1 MDNGSVPAPD
11 AFSLSKGAVFH
22 DQYEVVRRIDSGA
35 MGTVYEVV
43 DRVTK
48 RRRALKVMLARFVD
62 NTDVTERFRREATI
76 TADVVSEHVVETFDA
91 GVDASTGLP
100 FLVMELL
107 RGEDLGK
114 VVARGP
120 LPAADVIALL
130 MQASS
135 ALDRMH
141 AHGIVHRDLK
151 PENLFIT
158 RRDDG
163 SPRLKVLDFGIAKVV
178 EKAAPSATSTRN
190 MGTPVYMSPEQ
201 VLGAGNVGPAA
212 DLYAVGHLAYTMLTG
227 QPYWLEDALAFETVY
242 PLLLKIMQGAS
253 EPASERAKRNK
264 QVTLP
269 PAFDPWFAKATA
281 HSPDDRYKSATA
293 SIFALADALDVAR
306 PMLLSWPIDPAVATA
321 TTISPPKNDRPSDA
335 DHRES
340 TAIPLLPRPAGT
352 PRTGPVAPVTTGPE
366 PRSDAPSTPSDAPVG
381 KSKTAWNEAVREITA
396 DPQPSPVLALAPPLS
411 AADER
416 APTDPVGHAHA
427 PTHPGD
433 SADHA
438 QKQARKDEALRTL
451 SPVSTL
457 PGPRA
462 ELAPK
467 SARRSRGRAVVYM
480 GAAFFLTGVAGSILL
495 VRSLRHPPSDAA
507 PQAASTTAA
516 PSLPAS
522 GAPVTTADPAPI
534 APVQTAAS
542 APSAD
547 PLAPSPS
554 GAPVTS
560 TASPTAVSSASAAPS
575 ARPLGTGRVPRKTA
589 PSSTSK
595 TSPPARPYGDPSRD
609 L

>member
-1 MDNGSVPAPD
+1 MPAPD
-11 AFSLSKGAVFH
+11 AFSLSRGAVFH

-43 DRVTK
+43 DRVTR

-62 NTDVTERFRREATI
+62 NSDVMERFRREATI

-114 VVARGP
+114 VVTRGP
-120 LPAADVIALL
+120 LPAADVVALL
-130 MQASS
+130 MQAAS

-201 VLGAGNVGPAA
+201 VLGAGNVGPSA

-242 PLLLKIMQGAS
+242 PLLLKIMQGAT

-269 PAFDPWFAKATA
+269 PGFDPWFAKATA
-281 HSPDDRYKSATA
+281 HSPEDRYKSATA

-306 PMLLSWPIDPAVATA
+306 PMLLSWIDPTVATA
-321 TTISPPKNDRPSDA
+321 TTLSPPKNDGSQDA

-340 TAIPLLPRPAGT
+340 EAIPLLPRPAAT
-352 PRTGPVAPVTTGPE
+352 PRVGPVTTGAVSDKGRAESSTAPGE
-366 PRSDAPSTPSDAPVG
+366 PPAAKPAG
-381 KSKTAWNEAVREITA
+381 AWNEAVREITA
-396 DPQPSPVLALAPPLS
+396 DPQPSPVQAATPKIGGSDASAPDD
-411 AADER
+411 AAAGPD
-416 APTDPVGHAHA
+416 DPARR
-427 PTHPGD
+427 
-433 SADHA
+433 
-438 QKQARKDEALRTL
+438 QARKDEALRTL

-462 ELAPK
+462 DLAPP
-467 SARRSRGRAVVYM
+467 SVHRSRSRAIIFM
-480 GAAFFLTGVAGSILL
+480 GAAFFLAGVLGAVLL
-495 VRSLRHPPSDAA
+495 ARSLRRPPEGSPTSASSSSVLASPSGSPSSTADRSPVA
-507 PQAASTTAA
+507 PAESPTIA
-516 PSLPAS
+516 PSE
-522 GAPVTTADPAPI
+522 G
-534 APVQTAAS
+534 
-542 APSAD
+542 
-547 PLAPSPS
+547 PLAPPPS
-554 GAPVTS
+554 GAPIS
-560 TASPTAVSSASAAPS
+560 PTASSTAVSSPSASTS
-575 ARPLGTGRVPRKTA
+575 ARPIGTGKVPHKSSS
-589 PSSTSK
+589 SSTSK
-595 TSPPARPYGDPSRD
+595 STPPARPYGDPSRD